1 MTTKLLT
8 IEDLCR
14 SLGIGKTTAYQ
25 LVKQMKHVKI
35 GRRILVPEAE
45 LLRYIQDHMKSDAS
59 SDHTN
64 LQT

>member
-45 LLRYIQDHMKSDAS
+45 LLSYIHDHMKSEALPD
-59 SDHTN
+59 DTN

>member
-1 MTTKLLT
+1 MTTTLLT
-8 IEDLCR
+8 IEELCR
-14 SLGIGKTTAYQ
+14 TLGIGKTTAYQ

-45 LLRYIQDHMKSDAS
+45 LLSYIQDHIKSEISCD
-59 SDHTN
+59 DTN

>member
-8 IEDLCR
+8 INDLCQT
-14 SLGIGKTTAYQ
+14 LGIGKTTAYQ

-45 LLRYIQDHMKSDAS
+45 LLSCIQDHMKNEAS
-59 SDHTN
+59 SDNTN